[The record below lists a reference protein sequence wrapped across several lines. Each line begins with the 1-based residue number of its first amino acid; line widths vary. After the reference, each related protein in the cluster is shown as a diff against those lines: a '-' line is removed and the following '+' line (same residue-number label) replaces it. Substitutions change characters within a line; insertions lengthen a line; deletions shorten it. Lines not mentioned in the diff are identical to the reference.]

1 MKYGAVPKEWK
12 RARVIPLYKDG
23 KCDEAINY
31 RPISVLPIISKI
43 MERIVHDQLYKF
55 IEENNILNK
64 WQSGFRPGYS
74 TEILSK
80 LRNYGIRGD
89 ELSWFTSYL
98 TDRSQSVS
106 LENVTS
112 DSMDISY
119 GVPQGLILGPL
130 LFILYINDL
139 TSVTKTCKVFF
150 TLMTQ
155 LLFIVTNKKGKLKNT

>member
-1 MKYGAVPKEWK
+1 MKSGTVPNEWK
-12 RARVIPLYKDG
+12 HARVIPSYKDG
-23 KCDEAINY
+23 KCDEASNY

-43 MERIVHDQLYKF
+43 MERIVHDQLYTF
-55 IEENNILNK
+55 
-64 WQSGFRPGYS
+64 GYS

-130 LFILYINDL
+130 LFTLYINDL